1 MKSIVIV
8 LVMLAFTGIA
18 LASSGSEAKA
28 PEETKP
34 GIVVPKDDKTG
45 EGIFG
50 KWIRFPTITGKDLET
65 KERVNFAPI
74 PGFVSVVVFTASYCT
89 ACQDMMDDL
98 VKIEKKYSKLYTRFI
113 YVFSHDTF
121 ADAAGAR
128 KEFNIKKAILADT
141 LEGARKE
148 FHEPELPTIYV
159 GDRHGWLLT
168 RYKQTS
174 LKDLEKLDNL
184 LKYLTV
190 Y

>member
-1 MKSIVIV
+1 MRIIIIVFAI
-8 LVMLAFTGIA
+8 LTFSKFAF
-18 LASSGSEAKA
+18 ASSGAESKP
-28 PEETKP
+28 PEEGKSTTSPSGDEK
-34 GIVVPKDDKTG
+34 KG

-50 KWIRFPTITGKDLET
+50 KWYRFPVITGKDLET
-65 KERVNFAPI
+65 KERVNIAPI
-74 PGFVSVVVFTASYCT
+74 PGFVLVVVFTASYCT

-121 ADAAGAR
+121 SDAAGSR
-128 KEFNIKKAILADT
+128 KEFKIGKAILADT

-159 GDRHGWLLT
+159 SDRHGWLLT
-168 RYKQTS
+168 RYKQTT
-174 LKDLEKLDNL
+174 LKDLEQLDNL